1 MKKASDQE
9 RNKLVE
15 KKYIRKETNE
25 KGVKFSE
32 ICAEKIREGF
42 TPLFLISQELFFDS
56 VKFCEINAQT

>member
-15 KKYIRKETNE
+15 KKYIRKETDE

-32 ICAEKIREGF
+32 SWVRRFGRLYTF
-42 TPLFLISQELFFDS
+42 VFD
-56 VKFCEINAQT
+56 FAGIIL